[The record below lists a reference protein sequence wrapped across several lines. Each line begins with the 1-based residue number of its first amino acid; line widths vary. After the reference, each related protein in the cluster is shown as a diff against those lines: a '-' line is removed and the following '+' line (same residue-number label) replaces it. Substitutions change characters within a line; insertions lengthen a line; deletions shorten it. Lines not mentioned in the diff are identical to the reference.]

1 MQREREPSG
10 QKLEGFL
17 GAGAGPHGG
26 KERFSKD
33 ASEAHRPP
41 LRMLA
46 CLLLLKAIA
55 TKCIVVF
62 LDTGEDKGKIFPISE
77 L

>member
-10 QKLEGFL
+10 QKLEGFW
-17 GAGAGPHGG
+17 GAGAGPRGG

-33 ASEAHRPP
+33 ASEEHRPP

-46 CLLLLKAIA
+46 CLL
-55 TKCIVVF
+55 F
-62 LDTGEDKGKIFPISE
+62 F
-77 L
+77 